1 MLGKFGPE
9 VWVQECRVYI
19 LKADSRT
26 LKTRRSEALNPKPI
40 WIGDLWVFLQPRK
53 FKILQKPTD
62 SVRFLQISILQKSP
76 TNPVLITQA
85 STLGAFG
92 WPLLRYRML
101 RTDCSGKRA
110 RTPINPQTEALCPEL
125 HLRANNAHPK
135 PQTLNPKAS
144 KP

>member
-62 SVRFLQISILQKSP
+62 SVRFLQISILQNHPQPCSNHP
-76 TNPVLITQA
+76 GLDIRCFRV
-85 STLGAFG
+85 AFV
-92 WPLLRYRML
+92 
-101 RTDCSGKRA
+101 
-110 RTPINPQTEALCPEL
+110 EV
-125 HLRANNAHPK
+125 
-135 PQTLNPKAS
+135 
-144 KP
+144 